1 MTPIGNF
8 REHIAYVTVGVI
20 TELIISKRLEYDRKL
35 EQALRHLST
44 LSINGVRFCI
54 RGLVVPMGKPR
65 YVKVMVVIWQPK
77 APARSCM
84 TPFETLIETID
95 DF

>member
-35 EQALRHLST
+35 EQALRHLS
-44 LSINGVRFCI
+44 
-54 RGLVVPMGKPR
+54 M
-65 YVKVMVVIWQPK
+65 
-77 APARSCM
+77 
-84 TPFETLIETID
+84 E
-95 DF
+95 